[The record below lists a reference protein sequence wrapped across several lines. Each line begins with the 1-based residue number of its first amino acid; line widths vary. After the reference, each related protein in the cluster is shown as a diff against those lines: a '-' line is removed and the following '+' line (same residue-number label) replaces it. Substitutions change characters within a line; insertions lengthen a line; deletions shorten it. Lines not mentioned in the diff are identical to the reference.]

1 MHVAIYWRLCSL
13 KVFLFRPDR
22 VSVMTSATWPENVR
36 RLAKSYMNNPVTV
49 FVGSLELAA
58 THSVTQTIL
67 R

>member
-1 MHVAIYWRLCSL
+1 
-13 KVFLFRPDR
+13 
-22 VSVMTSATWPENVR
+22 MTSATWPENVR

-67 R
+67 RYKLVCFMWRFI